1 MAETLSGMRIC
12 TESKISQMCEQ
23 TQGQRKVVFEP
34 LTAKRS
40 SVQSKTFTKNSG
52 NKEEKKSKANSLFKT
67 PNLKT

>member
-1 MAETLSGMRIC
+1 
-12 TESKISQMCEQ
+12 MCEQ